1 MLEIYGPWSDGVKE
15 LNPFG
20 GYIMNLIFGCL
31 GISLAMISASIV
43 THKPEGQVT
52 VAGRETSIAVEQ
64 IEKYSHPPNRY
75 GDYPRFRIEQKGQQ
89 TPKSLDQWPME
100 CEGAATRLDFAVVNT
115 RKLEGAYLILIA
127 RLGTGEFSRS
137 LNQARLST
145 VEEYVLRR
153 GSDLKYV
160 LAQGSRVKGLGR
172 LEVYVGGK
180 LAEIMPLRKN
190 AKGYCIP
197 GRDYG

>member
-1 MLEIYGPWSDGVKE
+1 
-15 LNPFG
+15 
-20 GYIMNLIFGCL
+20 MNLIFGCL
-31 GISLAMISASIV
+31 GISFAMISASIV
-43 THKPEGQVT
+43 THRPEAQVT
-52 VAGRETSIAVEQ
+52 VAGREASIAVEQ
-64 IEKYSHPPNRY
+64 GEKYSQRPNLD
-75 GDYPRFRIEQKGQQ
+75 GDYPRFRIAQKGQPQ

-115 RKLEGAYLILIA
+115 RKIEGAYLILIA
-127 RLGTGEFSRS
+127 RLGTGESSRT
-137 LNQARLST
+137 LNQARLSG

-172 LEVYVGGK
+172 IEIYVGGQ
-180 LAEIMPLRKN
+180 LADIMPLRKN

-197 GRDYG
+197 GRGGG

>member
-1 MLEIYGPWSDGVKE
+1 MLEIYDHWSE
-15 LNPFG
+15 AATQSFW
-20 GYIMNLIFGCL
+20 GYIMNLLFGCL
-31 GISLAMISASIV
+31 GISFAMISASIV
-43 THKPEGQVT
+43 SHDPEVQVGF
-52 VAGRETSIAVEQ
+52 GRDAAVAVEQ
-64 IEKYSHPPNRY
+64 CEKFSHRPNSY
-75 GDYPRFRIEQKGQQ
+75 GNYARSRIEQKGKLQ

-100 CEGAATRLDFAVVNT
+100 CEGAATRLDLAVVNT
-115 RKLEGAYLILIA
+115 KKIEGAYLILLA
-127 RLGTGEFSRS
+127 RLGTGEFSGS
-137 LNQARLST
+137 LNQARLAG

-172 LEVYVGGK
+172 IEIYVGGQ

-197 GRDYG
+197 GRAGG